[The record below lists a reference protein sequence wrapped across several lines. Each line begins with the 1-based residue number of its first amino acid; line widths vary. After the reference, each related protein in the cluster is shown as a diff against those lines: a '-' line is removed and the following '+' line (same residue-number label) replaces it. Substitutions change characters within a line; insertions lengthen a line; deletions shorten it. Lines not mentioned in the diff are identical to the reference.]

1 MEYKHGLKAHIKS
14 ASEGIIEAVV
24 SVFDNVD
31 SYNERVI
38 QGAFTK
44 SLETKMPKGVWMHN
58 WELPVAKT
66 LEAVE
71 LKSGDPRLPESI
83 KGYGGLF
90 IRGKFNL
97 NTQRGKEAFSDISEG
112 IIDEFSIGYTVN
124 TDQMAEDGVR
134 ELTDVNLMEWSPV
147 LVGANP
153 ATAILSMKSQMS
165 FDSDADAL
173 VTDIKRFLDRTKV
186 RSEMRVKEGRK
197 LSAANVTRVN
207 AFIETVKAGLADL
220 EDMLASAQPTE
231 KQLEL
236 RARQLKLKYELI
248 KQRL

>member
-1 MEYKHGLKAHIKS
+1 MEYKHGCKAHIK
-14 ASEGIIEAVV
+14 AAGEGIIEAVV

-66 LEAVE
+66 IEAVE
-71 LKSGDPRLPESI
+71 LKAGDSRLPEEI
-83 KGYGGLF
+83 KSYGGLL
-90 IRGKFNL
+90 IKGKFNL

-124 TDQMAEDGVR
+124 TDQVGSDGVR
-134 ELTDVNLMEWSPV
+134 ELLDVNLMEWSPV

-153 ATAILSMKSQMS
+153 STALLSLKSQMN
-165 FDSDADAL
+165 FD
-173 VTDIKRFLDRTKV
+173 TDCETLGMDVKRFIERTKV
-186 RSEMRVKEGRK
+186 RNEMRVKEGRV
-197 LSAANVTRVN
+197 LSTSNINRVR
-207 AFIETVKAGLADL
+207 AFIDTVTAGLADL
-220 EDMLASAQPTE
+220 EEMIANASPSPKSAA
-231 KQLEL
+231 L
-236 RARQLKLKYELI
+236 RQRQLKLKYEQI
-248 KQRL
+248 KNRL